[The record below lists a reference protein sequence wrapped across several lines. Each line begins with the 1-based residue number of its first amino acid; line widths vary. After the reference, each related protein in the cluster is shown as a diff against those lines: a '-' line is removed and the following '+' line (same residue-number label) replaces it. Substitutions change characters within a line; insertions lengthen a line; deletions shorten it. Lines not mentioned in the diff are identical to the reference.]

1 MVEWS
6 LQDAKNRFSAVVNA
20 ALAGEPQTVT
30 RRGVPAVVV
39 LAVEDYQRLCQI
51 ENAGAPTFIEHLLS
65 IPKDG
70 PEDLFDRL
78 PLKLR
83 DVEW

>member
-20 ALAGEPQTVT
+20 ALSGEPQTVT
-30 RRGVPAVVV
+30 RRGSPAVVV
-39 LAVEDYQRLCQI
+39 LAVDDYRRLCQA
-51 ENAGAPTFIEHLLS
+51 EKAGAPTFIEHLLS
-65 IPKDG
+65 IPKGG
-70 PEDLFDRL
+70 PEDLFDRV

>member
-1 MVEWS
+1 MAEWS
-6 LQDAKNRFSAVVNA
+6 SQDARNRFRELMNA

-30 RRGVPAVVV
+30 RIGVPAVVV
-39 LAVEDYQRLCQI
+39 LAVDDYERLCQAEKVKI
-51 ENAGAPTFIEHLLS
+51 PTFVDHLLA

-70 PEDLFDRL
+70 PEDLFDSV

>member
-20 ALAGEPQTVT
+20 ALDGSPQMVT

-39 LAVEDYQRLCQI
+39 LAVDDYERLCQA
-51 ENAGAPTFIEHLLS
+51 EKSAAPDFIEHLLA
-65 IPKDG
+65 IPKGG
-70 PEDLFDRL
+70 PEDLFERV
-78 PLKLR
+78 PMRLR
-83 DVEW
+83 DVEL